1 MNRTVQ
7 ESNQVARRRFL
18 QAGTLAL
25 FSGASRAFTAPL
37 DRGLTQSGRGRA
49 KRCILVYL
57 LGGPSHLDMWDMK
70 PLAPAE
76 IRGPFEPIATNVPGI
91 HVCEHLPSL
100 SRQAHRLSILRSL
113 GYGNSDHPFMT
124 YYTLTG
130 RISPRPLGANS
141 VLPPSREDDPHM
153 GAVVN
158 KYGHAHPEVPGYVAI
173 PEVRVRMQL
182 MPVAGGGHAGYLGPE
197 YDPLEVNDDPRQPGG
212 VAALTLPKEINRER
226 HGMRRQ
232 LLAMLD
238 GQPARQPRLQEYD
251 ALRRVALELTDSPGD
266 GGLFTLDRE
275 PVQLRERYG
284 KHRFGQ
290 SLLLA
295 RRLVER
301 GVSFV
306 GVHFNYMS
314 KCDGWD
320 THKDNF
326 NCLRGELLPLV
337 DQGLSALLD
346 DLAERG
352 LLDDTLVVCM
362 GEFGRTPKINGNA
375 GRDHWGQ
382 CGSAIF
388 AGGGIQG
395 GNVVG
400 ASDKIGAAPTE
411 TAVGPP
417 DMVASIY
424 HALGLNPHALI
435 VDPRLN
441 RTLKLTDG
449 NVIKQLF

>member
-1 MNRTVQ
+1 MNSRAQ
-7 ESNQVARRRFL
+7 HVARRQFL
-18 QAGTLAL
+18 QAGTMAL
-25 FSGASRAFTAPL
+25 FSGASRGVHGAIPSA
-37 DRGLTQSGRGRA
+37 RTQSGRGRA

-70 PLAPAE
+70 PLAPTE

-91 HVCEHLPSL
+91 HVCEHMPLL
-100 SRQAHRLSILRSL
+100 SQQVHRLSILRSI
-113 GYGNSDHPFMT
+113 GYRNSDHPFMT

-130 RISPRPLGANS
+130 RVSPQPLGANTI
-141 VLPPSREDDPHM
+141 LPPSREDDPHM
-153 GAVVN
+153 GSVIN
-158 KYGHAHPEVPGYVAI
+158 KFAHSNPQAPGYVAI
-173 PEVRVRMQL
+173 PEVRVRMNL

-197 YDPLEVNDDPRQPGG
+197 FDPLQVNDDPRQPGG
-212 VAALTLPKEINRER
+212 VAALTLPEAISGSRQDQ
-226 HGMRRQ
+226 RRQ

-238 GQPARQPRLQEYD
+238 GDPARRPRLQEYD
-251 ALRRVALELTDSPGD
+251 DLRRVALELTGSADD
-266 GGLFTLDRE
+266 GGLFALDRE
-275 PVQLRERYG
+275 PSQLRERYG
-284 KHRFGQ
+284 SHRFGQ
-290 SLLLA
+290 SLLMA
-295 RRLVER
+295 RRLVEH

-346 DLAERG
+346 DLDDRG

-362 GEFGRTPKINGNA
+362 GEFGRTPKINTNG

-382 CGSAIF
+382 CGSVVM
-388 AGGGIQG
+388 AGGGVQG
-395 GNVVG
+395 GNLVG
-400 ASDKIGAAPTE
+400 ASDKTGAMPSE
-411 TAVGPP
+411 TPIGPP
-417 DMVASIY
+417 DLVASIY

-441 RTLKLTDG
+441 RTLKLSDG
-449 NVIKQLF
+449 KVIKQLF

>member
-1 MNRTVQ
+1 MNPTAKQ
-7 ESNQVARRRFL
+7 YQLARRQFL

-25 FSGASRAFTAPL
+25 FSGASQGLAAPL
-37 DRGLTQSGRGRA
+37 GKSLTQSGRGRA

-70 PLAPAE
+70 PLAPTE
-76 IRGPFEPIATNVPGI
+76 IRGPFEPVATSVPGI
-91 HVCEHLPSL
+91 HVCEHLPKL
-100 SRQAHRLSILRSL
+100 SQQAHRLSIVRSV
-113 GYGNSDHPFMT
+113 GHQNSDHPFMT

-130 RISPRPLGANS
+130 RISPRPLGANT

-153 GAVVN
+153 GAVIN
-158 KYGHAHPEVPGYVAI
+158 KYAHPHTQVPGYIAI

-182 MPVAGGGHAGYLGPE
+182 LPVAGGGHAGYLGPE

-212 VAALTLPKEINRER
+212 VAALTLPKEITNQRQASRRE
-226 HGMRRQ
+226 
-232 LLAMLD
+232 LLALLD
-238 GQPARQPRLQEYD
+238 GQPSGKPAMNEYD
-251 ALRRVALELTDSPGD
+251 DLRRLALELTDGPSD
-266 GGLFTLDRE
+266 GGLFALDRE
-275 PVQLRERYG
+275 PASLRERYG

-301 GVSFV
+301 DVSFV

-337 DQGLSALLD
+337 DQGLSALID
-346 DLAERG
+346 DLADRG
-352 LLDDTLVVCM
+352 LLEDTLVVCM
-362 GEFGRTPKINGNA
+362 GEFGRTPKINANA

-382 CGSAIF
+382 CGSVVF
-388 AGGGIQG
+388 AGGGVQG
-395 GNVVG
+395 GNVIG
-400 ASDKIGAAPTE
+400 ASDKIGAIPTE

-417 DMVASIY
+417 DIVASIY

-441 RTLKLTDG
+441 RTLQLSDG
-449 NVIKQLF
+449 NVIKELF